1 MSTEQDVCA
10 NCEKPYG
17 EHLLHDGNKCSLG
30 SIMGWFPKKLAD
42 ALESEP
48 SLNIVCPECGL
59 TYSQHT
65 ATVCPRCFAWPKGK
79 S

>member
-1 MSTEQDVCA
+1 MHMSTEQDVCA

-42 ALESEP
+42 ALAALPKEVADTS
-48 SLNIVCPECGL
+48 
-59 TYSQHT
+59 
-65 ATVCPRCFAWPKGK
+65 TVTTEARE
-79 S
+79 